1 MNMQQQKSDLYMLF
15 DSKKKVETKLITM
28 TPELAKKYLEKN
40 ISNRPL
46 RNNGVNY
53 IAGIIER
60 GEWEVTHQGIAIDEN
75 GLFIDGQ
82 HRLHGIIK
90 AGIAV
95 DILVTTGVSRK
106 SYGVIDG
113 QLPRNLSDKTG
124 INKRAVEIISFLMSN
139 FENINRPT
147 AKQAEYRYQYLEPL
161 ISAQQDKCST
171 NIKTLSSTGFRSAV
185 IVNMIG
191 IKDYSFTL
199 ETYYNLVN
207 GNVSKLTRSG
217 ESLMKQFIR
226 GVLLNDR
233 TTRSD
238 EITGRSAQKCI
249 FTKAYFIFNEKNK
262 NKTFASMKD
271 ESDLFSE
278 AKNKY
283 LNFINIE
290 SIKEQE

>member
-1 MNMQQQKSDLYMLF
+1 MLF

-46 RNNGVNY
+46 RNNGVDY
-53 IAGIIER
+53 IAGIIKR

-113 QLPRNLSDKTG
+113 QLPRNLSDKSG
-124 INKRAVEIISFLMSN
+124 INKRAIEVLAFSMKQFEAII
-139 FENINRPT
+139 RPT
-147 AKQAEYRYQYLEPL
+147 AQQAQYRYQYLEPL
-161 ISAQQDKCST
+161 ISAQQDKCSS
-171 NIKTLSSTGFRSAV
+171 NIKTLSSTGFRAAV
-185 IVNMIG
+185 MVNMIG
-191 IKDYSFTL
+191 CKDDSFVL

-207 GNVSKLTRSG
+207 GNVSKLSRSG
-217 ESLMKQFIR
+217 ESLMKQVLR
-226 GVLLNDR
+226 GTLLSDR
-233 TTRSD
+233 SIGSN
-238 EITGRSAQKCI
+238 EITGHFAQKCI
-249 FTKAYFIFNEKNK
+249 FIKAYFIFNEKNK
-262 NKTFASMKD
+262 NKTLASMKD

-283 LNFINIE
+283 LNFINA
-290 SIKEQE
+290 EQAQ